1 MQYYVGEDDDRHM
14 VDHPPLFACEWEGR
28 KTLLKLNKSFVEELL
43 ATAQDI
49 MPGNPGEIAGAY
61 FKPAELTFTLHS
73 FLIPPKIVLYNPEH
87 LRGPEALPYTVV
99 LIDKKFFGIPAAYLT
114 PDRFS
119 GCDGLSSMK
128 VQPRQRSQPQQQQQ
142 PRPQR
147 PPQGGPQG
155 GGVKQSGSRRAP
167 QQPSQGQSQGPRK
180 PVRRPQGA
188 PPPKGGPPRGR
199 PPSGPRPDQ
208 GRRRR
213 PDESGSR
220 GDAARPPR
228 PRPR

>member
-28 KTLLKLNKSFVEELL
+28 KTLLTLNKSFVEELL
-43 ATAQDI
+43 STAQDI

-73 FLIPPKIVLYNPEH
+73 FLIPPKIVLYNPEQ

-114 PDRFS
+114 PDRFE
-119 GCDGLSSMK
+119 GCEGLKSMK
-128 VQPRQRSQPQQQQQ
+128 VRPRQRSQPQQQQPPR
-142 PRPQR
+142 PRPQS
-147 PPQGGPQG
+147 
-155 GGVKQSGSRRAP
+155 GVKQSGSRRAP
-167 QQPSQGQSQGPRK
+167 QQPSQSQGGRK
-180 PVRRPQGA
+180 PARRPQGGPPA
-188 PPPKGGPPRGR
+188 KGPPKGGPPRGR
-199 PPSGPRPDQ
+199 PPSGQRPDPN
-208 GRRRR
+208 RRRR

-220 GDAARPPR
+220 GDPARPR